1 MSDPRTYLPIESDNR
16 AIADPWA
23 GYAVV
28 KPEIPPDAPF
38 RAYAGQM
45 PPFSIDENGR
55 MRFDSDADIP
65 GGLKRAVTAPGE
77 VYSGVKPQVSPEA
90 RSKAYTGG
98 ILPFSIDE
106 NGKGRFDSD
115 AGIVGAAKRA
125 FMTPGDV
132 YSRKIDLNTPEG
144 FARAQELGSFL
155 SPVSPAVRASPLG
168 VVAPTVK
175 APTAEALK
183 AAADKSYNAVWEMG
197 VDYATPAVT
206 KMVGDFRTA
215 LEKASTLAESAPRTE
230 GILRRFDNP
239 PAGSVVSTEGLAA
252 ARRAAEYVAKDGGS
266 EAERTAASRLV
277 EEIDSFIASAD
288 PRSVVAGPAS
298 TAAETMAKA
307 RANAAA
313 QQRSAAITGLE
324 GRADLR
330 AATTAPDPKLDMT
343 NRKLAA
349 SVIENSELAR
359 RFTPEELASL
369 DRLALGGR
377 LRNGLRSVNT
387 VLEGS
392 GGLGPIIS
400 AGGGLG
406 ALTGSPTV
414 TAIGT
419 AAVAA
424 APGVGRLARLGQNAL
439 ARRALNAADEAT
451 RQRSS
456 LYADIKAAAPMEPAS
471 MLGSQ
476 AILGLGASTLL
487 RPSAT
492 PRGESQEE
500 RLLRVLREGG
510 A

>member
-1 MSDPRTYLPIESDNR
+1 MSNPRNYFPIEGDNR

-65 GGLKRAVTAPGE
+65 GGLKRAVAAPGE
-77 VYSGVKPQVSPEA
+77 VYSGVTPQASPEA
-90 RSKAYTGG
+90 RSKAYTGD

-144 FARAQELGSFL
+144 FARAQELARFL
-155 SPVSPAVRASPLG
+155 NPVSPAVRASRLG
-168 VVAPTVK
+168 VVAPKVK

-183 AAADKSYNAVWEMG
+183 AAADEGYGAVWEMG

-206 KMVGDFRTA
+206 KMVGGFRTA
-215 LEKASTLAESAPRTE
+215 LEKDGTLAEFAPKTE
-230 GILRRFDNP
+230 AILRRLANP

-252 ARRAAEYVAKDGGS
+252 ARRAAEYVAKDS
-266 EAERTAASRLV
+266 AERTAANRLI

-288 PRSVVAGPAS
+288 PRSVVAGPAAD
-298 TAAETMAKA
+298 AAETIAKA

-313 QQRSAAITGLE
+313 HQRSAAITGQE

-330 AATTAPDPKLDMT
+330 AATTAPDPKLDLT
-343 NRKLAA
+343 IRQRAA
-349 SVIENSELAR
+349 SVIENPELAQG
-359 RFTPEELASL
+359 FTPEELA
-369 DRLALGGR
+369 RLERLVLGGR
-377 LRNGLRSVNT
+377 LRNGLRSVNNR
-387 VLEGS
+387 LDNS
-392 GGLGPIIS
+392 GGFGSVIA

-406 ALTGSPTV
+406 VLTGNPTLM
-414 TAIGT
+414 AIGST
-419 AAVAA
+419 AAAA
-424 APGVGRLARLGQNAL
+424 APGVGTLAKLGQNIL
-439 ARRALNAADEAT
+439 GRRALNAADEAT
-451 RQRSS
+451 RQRSP
-456 LYADIKAAAPMEPAS
+456 LYADIKAAAPMEPSS

-476 AILGLGASTLL
+476 AILGLGTSTLL
-487 RPSAT
+487 RPPAT
-492 PRGESQEE
+492 PQGESQEE
-500 RLLRVLREGG
+500 QLLRHLREGG